1 MLQVELAYVAKR
13 EHCVPFGLLDKARLR
28 RDVKRDQLGY
38 RAAAFPCYLLA
49 GSLQLRQPSAER
61 SIARPVRPAQPIAI

>member
-38 RAAAFPCYLLA
+38 RAAAFPLSSHLRMLL
-49 GSLQLRQPSAER
+49 SS
-61 SIARPVRPAQPIAI
+61 